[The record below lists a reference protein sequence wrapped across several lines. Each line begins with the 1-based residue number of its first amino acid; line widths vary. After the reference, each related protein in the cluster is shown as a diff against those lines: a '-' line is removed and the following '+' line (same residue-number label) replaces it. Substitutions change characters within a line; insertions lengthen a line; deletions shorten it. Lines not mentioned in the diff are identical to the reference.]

1 MANTTSFTFEGP
13 MTLAYYANEWH
24 SKRVLINTK
33 EEGMEDGDVL
43 MTEENFENLESKIVN
58 EIGFP
63 NYAEFNE
70 VFRKLDQLRER
81 GLRTKE
87 GVPDRTREV
96 QLRITVEV
104 L

>member
-43 MTEENFENLESKIVN
+43 MTEENFENL
-58 EIGFP
+58 
-63 NYAEFNE
+63 
-70 VFRKLDQLRER
+70 
-81 GLRTKE
+81 
-87 GVPDRTREV
+87 
-96 QLRITVEV
+96 
-104 L
+104 